1 MARVRLRYVIGFRN
15 KKRANQR
22 IRFYFRR
29 RGGKAIPLPG
39 MVGSE
44 EFMAAYGAALAAT
57 SNTPTDIGAGRTA
70 PGTVDALVVNY
81 YKSAAWLDLAEDS
94 RRTRRYIIERFRADH
109 GGKRVA
115 LMRRDH
121 FEKMLAEMRASSGV
135 KANCIKAIRALMKS
149 GIPSMLKADPTEGI
163 VVRRPKTPGHK
174 PWTAAQIEQYRAYW
188 PLGTQARLVL
198 EFAYETVSR
207 RGEVVQ
213 LGPQH
218 LYRGENGE
226 PRIKIARIKGSRDVD
241 IQVTPELLAACNAMP
256 RDHLTYIHTESGKPL
271 AKGTLG
277 FRFAQ
282 WATEAGLP
290 KHCRMHGLKK
300 TGMSEFVRAGA
311 TAPELM
317 NVSGH
322 RDMAVAQ
329 KYIEEVFEGPELAD
343 EAFDKLQARR
353 MRSKQGIPP
362 RPRTKQDAVC
372 SNTQSQLLKRGRK
385 AP

>member
-15 KKRANQR
+15 KKRANKR
-22 IRFYFRR
+22 VRFYFRR

-57 SNTPTDIGAGRTA
+57 SNAPTDFGAVRTA

-81 YKSAAWLDLAEDS
+81 YKSAAWLSLAEDS

-115 LMRRDH
+115 LLRRDH
-121 FEKMLAEMRASSGV
+121 FEKMLAEMTASSGV

-174 PWTAAQIEQYRAYW
+174 PWSAAQVEQYRAYW
-188 PLGTQARLVL
+188 KLGTQARLVL
-198 EFAYETVSR
+198 EFAYETASR
-207 RGEVVQ
+207 RGEVVR

-218 LYRGENGE
+218 LYHGQNGE
-226 PRIKIARIKGSRDVD
+226 RRIRIARIKGSRDVD
-241 IQVTPELLAACNAMP
+241 LPVTPELLAACNAMP
-256 RDHLTYIHTESGKPL
+256 QDHLTYIHKENGAPL

-277 FRFAQ
+277 VRFAE

-300 TGMSEFVRAGA
+300 TRMTDIVLAGGN
-311 TAPELM
+311 APQLM
-317 NVSGH
+317 AVSGH

-329 KYIEEVFEGPELAD
+329 KYIEEVFERPELAD
-343 EAFDKLQARR
+343 AAFAKL
-353 MRSKQGIPP
+353 
-362 RPRTKQDAVC
+362 RTKQDAHC